1 MCDVHEMLNNNLS
14 PIDRFLINHFIL
26 YGICNVWDRQALVKI
41 NRTYFYIGSVN
52 SLLFY
57 VRIWSDH
64 DCLVVGGAGS
74 VRSTSVASAGAATAW
89 LDCATSAGNCGI
101 TCDCVFL
108 TASMFTLV
116 DKFFCRVCSE
126 VFDNLSLNAL
136 SAICLERLNRNLS

>member
-1 MCDVHEMLNNNLS
+1 MRSSGTRN
-14 PIDRFLINHFIL
+14 INH
-26 YGICNVWDRQALVKI
+26 
-41 NRTYFYIGSVN
+41 TYFYIGSVN
-52 SLLFY
+52 SLFY
-57 VRIWSDH
+57 VNIWPDH
-64 DCLVVGGAGS
+64 DCLVVGGTGS
-74 VRSTSVASAGAATAW
+74 VRSTSVASAGTTAAW

-136 SAICLERLNRNLS
+136 SAICLERRNQEIITLDGANLITSYND